1 MAKNGMYCKISD
13 KILGT
18 YTPSTLPLNLP
29 YQIFH
34 IVIFILLFLYKNS
47 SMDPYM
53 PITVWN
59 NLSVKHKL
67 FGLVLL
73 PISLLLFLAGRQAY
87 ILTTQL
93 DDFERTNQLFVY
105 LQDVSALSRSTL
117 TFSSEEFAT
126 QSSQVRE
133 ELKKVSPSIF
143 LDASDEVNQLVAD
156 FSDATLFTM
165 EATDSYD
172 KLDALEWQSD
182 TYKRLLIEIEK
193 VPFEN
198 TKREIQQHLTAL
210 QQLEWLAF
218 WSNEE
223 FKLGT
228 SLIEI
233 FQSSQEYSPE
243 LAEQI
248 KTLSERQQLF
258 LERFVLL
265 NANED
270 QVALMVKVFRNDV
283 FTQSQ
288 KIRSALLNLNA
299 ISQLSPQEISVGL
312 EAMNA
317 RLSLLQSLG
326 SIIKQE
332 FKQEVE
338 QAIYAAQMQRTLF
351 ISIGA
356 LLTTLVMGLTLSLT
370 RQVTNNLNLVLKFLK
385 SENDQTRPSL
395 DKLIQGKDELSLFAQ
410 QVKRLTIEQGLAKE
424 RLMIAK
430 EDAERAK
437 EEAEQ
442 AKDHAIQASKAK
454 SSFLANMSHEI
465 RTPLNGVIGISEV
478 LSDTPL
484 TPTQRDYVDTIEIS
498 SQLLLSLI
506 NDILDFSKIESGMLL
521 ISPHSASIRESI
533 YDIASIVAPK
543 AKEQN
548 ITVSVDISSD
558 TPARVM
564 LDDHRLRQ
572 ILMNF
577 MSNAVKFTAKGGVTL
592 SIQTLSQPSNS
603 VTIRFAVRDT
613 GIGIDKQQQK
623 QIFEPF
629 AQEDNSTT
637 RQFGGT
643 GLGLA
648 ISTQLVELMGGRIQ
662 LTSVKGEGSCFY
674 FDLELP
680 VDLMLPKPSLAT
692 ANIYILG
699 KKNALSDRIENDL
712 NLYGLKV
719 TQITEYADDI
729 VEQIRTKK
737 YSKSTTVIF
746 AEDDS
751 FRVNDHYD
759 DLDKLHQNGATI
771 CLLRS
776 FLSEPG
782 DIGNSITAQV
792 SQPLLGIRLIKAI
805 ELCDVQGF
813 AARSEANQ
821 QDLMPQHKILIVEDN
836 KINQKIAGL
845 HVSKS
850 GFDFEFANN
859 GQEAVDMFAN
869 NSLYAAILM
878 DCMMPVMDGF
888 QATVNIRRIEE
899 ETKAKRR
906 IPIIALTASVI
917 DDDIQK
923 CFDVGMDDYVPK
935 PFKFE
940 MLEEKILAAVE
951 TMPLPVTSHQK
962 STSVASTVIPINNS
976 SKAKQT
982 LPEETEQN
990 TVPSKS
996 EKILLVEDN
1005 RVNQKV
1011 ASLMLKKAG
1020 YAFEIADNGLIAVD
1034 MYKSDS
1040 NFDIIL
1046 MDCMMPVM
1054 DGFTATREIREYERN
1069 LGLNKTPIIALTASV
1084 IDDDIQKC
1092 FDSGMDGYVAKPVRK
1107 DKLFHQIESA
1117 TC

>member
-1 MAKNGMYCKISD
+1 MA
-13 KILGT
+13 
-18 YTPSTLPLNLP
+18 
-29 YQIFH
+29 
-34 IVIFILLFLYKNS
+34 
-47 SMDPYM
+47 
-53 PITVWN
+53 ITVWN

-93 DDFERTNQLFVY
+93 NDFERTHQLSAY
-105 LQDVSALSRSTL
+105 LEDISVLYRNALASSPEEFMRQ
-117 TFSSEEFAT
+117 SSEAKA
-126 QSSQVRE
+126 
-133 ELKKVSPSIF
+133 ELKTLSPIIF
-143 LDASDEVNQLVAD
+143 LSASDEIDELVAD
-156 FSDATLFTM
+156 FSEATLSTIQ
-165 EATDSYD
+165 ATDSFD

-182 TYKRLLIEIEK
+182 LYKQLLLEIEK

-198 TKREIQQHLTAL
+198 TKRGIQQHLTAL
-210 QQLEWLAF
+210 QQLEWLMF

-223 FKLGT
+223 FKLST

-233 FQSSQEYSPE
+233 FQNYQEYAPE

-265 NANED
+265 NANEH
-270 QVALMVKVFRNDV
+270 QVSLMVEVFRNDV
-283 FTQSQ
+283 FAQSQ
-288 KIRSALLNLNA
+288 EIRNALLDLNA
-299 ISQLSPQEISVGL
+299 ISQLTAQEVSVGL
-312 EAMNA
+312 EAMSA

-326 SIIKQE
+326 NVIKQE
-332 FKQEVE
+332 FQQEVE
-338 QAIYAAQMQRTLF
+338 QAIYDAQIQRTLF
-351 ISIGA
+351 ISIVA
-356 LLTTLVMGLTLSLT
+356 LLAAIVMGLTLSLA
-370 RQVTNNLNLVLKFLK
+370 RQVTNNLNLVLAFLK
-385 SENDQTRPSL
+385 SENDGTRPSL

-410 QVKRLTIEQGLAKE
+410 QVERLTIERELAKE
-424 RLMIAK
+424 RLTVAK

-437 EEAEQ
+437 EDAEH

-465 RTPLNGVIGISEV
+465 RTPLNGVIGISEI
-478 LSDTPL
+478 LADTPL
-484 TPTQRDYVDTIEIS
+484 TPTQLDYVDTIETS

-543 AKEQN
+543 AKEQRISIN
-548 ITVSVDISSD
+548 VDISPD

-564 LDDHRLRQ
+564 IDDHRLRQ

-577 MSNAVKFTAKGGVTL
+577 MSNAVKFTAEGGVTL
-592 SIQTLSQPSNS
+592 SIQTLNKADNNA
-603 VTIRFAVRDT
+603 TIRFAVRDT
-613 GIGIDKQQQK
+613 GIGIDSQQQK

-629 AQEDNSTT
+629 AQEDDSTT

-648 ISTQLVELMGGRIQ
+648 ISTQLVELMGGQIQ
-662 LTSVKGEGSCFY
+662 LDSVKGEGSCFY

-680 VDLMLPKPSLAT
+680 VDLILPKPSAAT
-692 ANIYILG
+692 AEIYVLG
-699 KKNALSDRIENDL
+699 NENMLSERIESDL

-719 TQITEYADDI
+719 TDKTNDITAITE
-729 VEQIRTKK
+729 QLSTQKHTKPI
-737 YSKSTTVIF
+737 TVVF
-746 AEDDS
+746 AEDDAFLANS
-751 FRVNDHYD
+751 HADK
-759 DLDKLHQNGATI
+759 LAKLHQNGITI
-771 CLLRS
+771 CLVRS
-776 FLSEPG
+776 FLSEPADLG
-782 DIGNSITAQV
+782 DSVTAQV
-792 SQPLLGIRLIKAI
+792 AQPLLGLRLIKAI
-805 ELCDVQGF
+805 ELCDTRGLVEL
-813 AARSEANQ
+813 SEASQ
-821 QDLMPQHKILIVEDN
+821 PQAEIQHKILIVEDN

-845 HVSKS
+845 HVGKS
-850 GFDFEFANN
+850 GFEFEFANN
-859 GQEAVDMFAN
+859 GQEAIDMFAAN
-869 NSLYAAILM
+869 PHYAAILM

-888 QATVNIRRIEE
+888 DATSHIRRIEK
-899 ETKAKRR
+899 ETEATRR

-923 CFDVGMDDYVPK
+923 CFDVGMDDYLPK

-940 MLEEKILAAVE
+940 MLKEKVLTAVE
-951 TMPLPVTSHQK
+951 AMPLLASYKAQPNKQPATVT
-962 STSVASTVIPINNS
+962 PIINGTAT
-976 SKAKQT
+976 KRT
-982 LPEETEQN
+982 LPEEAEPSAIQ
-990 TVPSKS
+990 SKS
-996 EKILLVEDN
+996 ERILLVEDN

-1011 ASLMLKKAG
+1011 ASIMLKKAG
-1020 YAFEIADNGLIAVD
+1020 YAFEIADNGQIAVD
-1034 MYKSDS
+1034 MYQNDS
-1040 NFDIIL
+1040 SFDIIL

-1054 DGFTATREIREYERN
+1054 DGFTATKEIREHEKN
-1069 LGLNKTPIIALTASV
+1069 QGLSKTPIIALTASV

-1107 DKLFHQIESA
+1107 EKLFHQIENA

>member
-1 MAKNGMYCKISD
+1 MA
-13 KILGT
+13 
-18 YTPSTLPLNLP
+18 
-29 YQIFH
+29 
-34 IVIFILLFLYKNS
+34 
-47 SMDPYM
+47 
-53 PITVWN
+53 ITVWN

-93 DDFERTNQLFVY
+93 TDFERTNQLSVY
-105 LQDVSALSRSTL
+105 LQDISVLYRSTL
-117 TFSSEEFAT
+117 ASSPEEFAT
-126 QSSQVRE
+126 QSSQVKA
-133 ELKKVSPSIF
+133 ELKTLSPAIF
-143 LDASDEVNQLVAD
+143 LNTSDEMNQLVAD
-156 FSDATLFTM
+156 FSEATLSTM

-182 TYKRLLIEIEK
+182 LYKQLLLEIEK

-210 QQLEWLAF
+210 QQLEWLMF

-233 FQSSQEYSPE
+233 FQSSQEYDPE

-248 KTLSERQQLF
+248 ETLSERQQLF
-258 LERFVLL
+258 LERFVSL
-265 NANED
+265 NANEH
-270 QVALMVKVFRNDV
+270 QVSLMVEVFRNDV
-283 FTQSQ
+283 FAQSQ
-288 KIRSALLNLNA
+288 EIRSALLDLNA
-299 ISQLSPQEISVGL
+299 ISQLTPQEISVGL
-312 EAMNA
+312 EAMSA

-326 SIIKQE
+326 NVIKQE
-332 FKQEVE
+332 FQQEVE
-338 QAIYAAQMQRTLF
+338 QAIYEAQIQRTLF
-351 ISIGA
+351 ISIVA
-356 LLTTLVMGLTLSLT
+356 LLATIVMGLTLSLA
-370 RQVTNNLNLVLKFLK
+370 RQVTNNLNLVLAFLK
-385 SENDQTRPSL
+385 SENDETRPSL

-410 QVKRLTIEQGLAKE
+410 QVERLTIEREHAKE
-424 RLMIAK
+424 KLTLAV
-430 EDAERAK
+430 EDAER
-437 EEAEQ
+437 

-465 RTPLNGVIGISEV
+465 RTPLNGVIGISEI

-484 TPTQRDYVDTIEIS
+484 TPTQRDYVDTIETS

-543 AKEQN
+543 AKEQKISVN
-548 ITVSVDISSD
+548 VDISPD

-564 LDDHRLRQ
+564 IDDHRLRQ

-577 MSNAVKFTAKGGVTL
+577 MSNAVKFTAEGGVTL
-592 SIQTLSQPSNS
+592 SIKTLEQSNDN

-629 AQEDNSTT
+629 AQEDDSTT

-648 ISTQLVELMGGRIQ
+648 ISTQLVELMGGQIQ
-662 LTSVKGEGSCFY
+662 LDSVKGEGSCFY
-674 FDLELP
+674 FDLALP
-680 VDLMLPKPSLAT
+680 VDLMLPKPSTAS

-699 KKNALSDRIENDL
+699 NENMLSERIERDL
-712 NLYGLKV
+712 NLYGLKI
-719 TQITEYADDI
+719 TQQTNSADTI
-729 VEQIRTKK
+729 NEQISVKQHNK
-737 YSKSTTVIF
+737 PITVIF

-751 FRVNDHYD
+751 FQASDYSDSLN
-759 DLDKLHQNGATI
+759 KLHQNGATI
-771 CLLRS
+771 CLIRS
-776 FLSEPG
+776 FLSDPA
-782 DIGNSITAQV
+782 DIGNCITAQV
-792 SQPLLGIRLIKAI
+792 SQPLLGLRLIKAI
-805 ELCDVQGF
+805 ELCDTQGL
-813 AARSEANQ
+813 AELSEANQ
-821 QDLMPQHKILIVEDN
+821 QALTILHKILIVEDN

-845 HVSKS
+845 HVGKS
-850 GFDFEFANN
+850 GFEFEFANN
-859 GQEAVDMFAN
+859 GQEAVDMFTAN
-869 NSLYAAILM
+869 PNYAVILM

-888 QATVNIRRIEE
+888 EATGNIRRVEK
-899 ETKAKRR
+899 ETNATRR

-940 MLEEKILAAVE
+940 MLKEKVLAAVE
-951 TMPLPVTSHQK
+951 AMPLPATHNTPSV
-962 STSVASTVIPINNS
+962 STTSTVTPIHN
-976 SKAKQT
+976 AKTAKKT
-982 LPEETEQN
+982 LPEQAELN
-990 TVPSKS
+990 VIPSKS

-1011 ASLMLKKAG
+1011 ASVMLTKAG
-1020 YAFEIADNGLIAVD
+1020 YAFEIADNGQIAVD
-1034 MYKSDS
+1034 MYQNDS
-1040 NFDIIL
+1040 SFDIIL

-1054 DGFTATREIREYERN
+1054 DGFTATKEIREHEKN
-1069 LGLNKTPIIALTASV
+1069 LGLSKTPIIALTASV

-1107 DKLFHQIESA
+1107 EKLFHQIESA

>member
-1 MAKNGMYCKISD
+1 MA
-13 KILGT
+13 
-18 YTPSTLPLNLP
+18 
-29 YQIFH
+29 
-34 IVIFILLFLYKNS
+34 
-47 SMDPYM
+47 
-53 PITVWN
+53 ITVWN

-93 DDFERTNQLFVY
+93 TDFERTNQLSVY
-105 LQDVSALSRSTL
+105 LQDISVLYRSTL
-117 TFSSEEFAT
+117 ASSPEEFAT
-126 QSSQVRE
+126 QSSQVKA
-133 ELKKVSPSIF
+133 ELKTLSPAIF
-143 LDASDEVNQLVAD
+143 LNTSDEMNQLVAD
-156 FSDATLFTM
+156 FSEATLSTM

-182 TYKRLLIEIEK
+182 LYKQLLLEIEK

-210 QQLEWLAF
+210 QQLEWLMF

-233 FQSSQEYSPE
+233 FQNSQEYDPE

-258 LERFVLL
+258 LERFVSL
-265 NANED
+265 NANEH
-270 QVALMVKVFRNDV
+270 QVSLMVEVFRNDV
-283 FTQSQ
+283 FAQSQ
-288 KIRSALLNLNA
+288 EIRSALLDLNA
-299 ISQLSPQEISVGL
+299 ISQLTPQEISVGL
-312 EAMNA
+312 EAMSA

-326 SIIKQE
+326 NVIKQE
-332 FKQEVE
+332 FQQEVE
-338 QAIYAAQMQRTLF
+338 QAIYEAQIQRTLF
-351 ISIGA
+351 ISIVA
-356 LLTTLVMGLTLSLT
+356 LLATIVMGLTLSLA
-370 RQVTNNLNLVLKFLK
+370 RQVTNNLNLVLAFLK
-385 SENDQTRPSL
+385 SENDETRPSL

-410 QVKRLTIEQGLAKE
+410 QVERLTIEREHAKE
-424 RLMIAK
+424 KLTLAV
-430 EDAERAK
+430 EDAER
-437 EEAEQ
+437 

-465 RTPLNGVIGISEV
+465 RTPLNGVIGISEI

-484 TPTQRDYVDTIEIS
+484 TPTQRDYVDTIETS

-543 AKEQN
+543 AKEQKISVN
-548 ITVSVDISSD
+548 VDISPD

-564 LDDHRLRQ
+564 IDDHRLRQ

-577 MSNAVKFTAKGGVTL
+577 MSNAVKFTAEGGVTL
-592 SIQTLSQPSNS
+592 SIKTLEQSNDN

-629 AQEDNSTT
+629 AQEDDSTT

-648 ISTQLVELMGGRIQ
+648 ISTQLVELMGGQIQ
-662 LTSVKGEGSCFY
+662 LDSVKGEGSCFY
-674 FDLELP
+674 FDLALP
-680 VDLMLPKPSLAT
+680 VDLMLPKPSTAS

-699 KKNALSDRIENDL
+699 NENMLSERIERDL
-712 NLYGLKV
+712 NLYGLKI
-719 TQITEYADDI
+719 TQQTNSADTI
-729 VEQIRTKK
+729 NEQISVKQHNK
-737 YSKSTTVIF
+737 PITVIF

-751 FRVNDHYD
+751 FQASDYSESLN
-759 DLDKLHQNGATI
+759 KLHQNGATI
-771 CLLRS
+771 CLIRS
-776 FLSEPG
+776 FLSDPA
-782 DIGNSITAQV
+782 DIGNCITAQV
-792 SQPLLGIRLIKAI
+792 SQPLLGLRLIKAI
-805 ELCDVQGF
+805 ELCDTQGL
-813 AARSEANQ
+813 AELSEANQ
-821 QDLMPQHKILIVEDN
+821 QALTILHKILIVEDN

-845 HVSKS
+845 HVGKS
-850 GFDFEFANN
+850 GFEFEFANN
-859 GQEAVDMFAN
+859 GQEAVDMFTAN
-869 NSLYAAILM
+869 PNYAVILM

-888 QATVNIRRIEE
+888 EATGNIRRVEK
-899 ETKAKRR
+899 ETNATRR

-940 MLEEKILAAVE
+940 MLKEKVLAAVE
-951 TMPLPVTSHQK
+951 AMPLPATHNTPSV
-962 STSVASTVIPINNS
+962 STTSTVTPIHN
-976 SKAKQT
+976 AKTAKKT
-982 LPEETEQN
+982 LPEQAELN
-990 TVPSKS
+990 VIPSKS

-1011 ASLMLKKAG
+1011 ASVMLTKAG
-1020 YAFEIADNGLIAVD
+1020 YAFEIADNGQIAVD
-1034 MYKSDS
+1034 MYQNDS
-1040 NFDIIL
+1040 SFDIIL

-1054 DGFTATREIREYERN
+1054 DGFTATKEIREHEKN
-1069 LGLNKTPIIALTASV
+1069 LGLSKTPIIALTASV

-1107 DKLFHQIESA
+1107 EKLFHQIESA

>member
-1 MAKNGMYCKISD
+1 MA
-13 KILGT
+13 
-18 YTPSTLPLNLP
+18 
-29 YQIFH
+29 
-34 IVIFILLFLYKNS
+34 
-47 SMDPYM
+47 
-53 PITVWN
+53 ITVWN

-93 DDFERTNQLFVY
+93 TDFERTNQLSVY
-105 LQDVSALSRSTL
+105 LQDISVLYRSTL
-117 TFSSEEFAT
+117 ASSPEEFAT
-126 QSSQVRE
+126 QSNQVKA
-133 ELKKVSPSIF
+133 ELKNLSPIIF
-143 LDASDEVNQLVAD
+143 LDASDEMNQLVAD
-156 FSDATLFTM
+156 FSEATLSTM
-165 EATDSYD
+165 QATDTYD

-182 TYKRLLIEIEK
+182 LYKQLLLEVEK

-210 QQLEWLAF
+210 QQLEWLMF

-223 FKLGT
+223 FKLGS

-233 FQSSQEYSPE
+233 FQSSQEYDPE

-248 KTLSERQQLF
+248 ETLSERQQLF
-258 LERFVLL
+258 LERFVSL
-265 NANED
+265 NANEH
-270 QVALMVKVFRNDV
+270 QVSLMVEVFRNDV
-283 FTQSQ
+283 FAQSQ
-288 KIRSALLNLNA
+288 EIRSALLDLNA
-299 ISQLSPQEISVGL
+299 ISQLTPQEVSVGL
-312 EAMNA
+312 EAMSA
-317 RLSLLQSLG
+317 RLNLLQSLG
-326 SIIKQE
+326 GVIKQE
-332 FKQEVE
+332 FQQEVE
-338 QAIYAAQMQRTLF
+338 QAIYDAQIQRTLF
-351 ISIGA
+351 ISIVA
-356 LLTTLVMGLTLSLT
+356 LLAAIVMGLTLSLA
-370 RQVTNNLNLVLKFLK
+370 RQVTNNLNLVLAFLK
-385 SENDQTRPSL
+385 SENDDTRPSL

-410 QVKRLTIEQGLAKE
+410 QVERLTIERELAKE
-424 RLMIAK
+424 RLTVAK

-437 EEAEQ
+437 EDAEE

-465 RTPLNGVIGISEV
+465 RTPLNGVIGISEI

-484 TPTQRDYVDTIEIS
+484 TPTQRDYVDTIETS

-543 AKEQN
+543 AKEQKISIN
-548 ITVSVDISSD
+548 VDISPD

-564 LDDHRLRQ
+564 IDDHRLRQ

-577 MSNAVKFTAKGGVTL
+577 MSNAVKFTAEGGVTL
-592 SIQTLSQPSNS
+592 SIQTLNKADNNA
-603 VTIRFAVRDT
+603 TIRFAVRDT
-613 GIGIDKQQQK
+613 GIGIDSKQQK

-629 AQEDNSTT
+629 AQEDDSTT

-648 ISTQLVELMGGRIQ
+648 ISTQLVELMGGQIQ
-662 LTSVKGEGSCFY
+662 LDSVKGEGSCFY

-680 VDLMLPKPSLAT
+680 VDLILPKPSA
-692 ANIYILG
+692 AMADIYVLG
-699 KKNALSDRIENDL
+699 NENMLSERIESDL

-719 TQITEYADDI
+719 TDKTNDITAITE
-729 VEQIRTKK
+729 QLSTQKHTKPI
-737 YSKSTTVIF
+737 TVVF
-746 AEDDS
+746 AEDDA
-751 FRVNDHYD
+751 FLANTHADN
-759 DLDKLHQNGATI
+759 LAKLHQNGITI
-771 CLLRS
+771 CLIRS
-776 FLSEPG
+776 FLSEPADLG
-782 DIGNSITAQV
+782 DSVTAQV
-792 SQPLLGIRLIKAI
+792 AQPLLGLRLIKAI
-805 ELCDVQGF
+805 ELCDSQGI
-813 AARSEANQ
+813 AELSEANQ
-821 QDLMPQHKILIVEDN
+821 QGQAIQHKILIVEDN

-845 HVSKS
+845 HVGKS
-850 GFDFEFANN
+850 GFEFEFANN
-859 GQEAVDMFAN
+859 GQEAVDMFTAN
-869 NSLYAAILM
+869 PHYAAILM

-888 QATVNIRRIEE
+888 EATANIRRVEKE
-899 ETKAKRR
+899 ANSARR

-940 MLEEKILAAVE
+940 MLKEKVLAAVE
-951 TMPLPVTSHQK
+951 AMPLPTTQSAPAAP
-962 STSVASTVIPINNS
+962 SNSTVTPIHS
-976 SKAKQT
+976 VQTAKQT
-982 LPEETEQN
+982 LPEQPELN

-1011 ASLMLKKAG
+1011 ASVMLKKAG
-1020 YAFEIADNGLIAVD
+1020 YAFEIADNGQIAVD
-1034 MYKSDS
+1034 MYQNDS
-1040 NFDIIL
+1040 SFDIIL

-1054 DGFTATREIREYERN
+1054 DGFTATKEIREHEKN
-1069 LGLNKTPIIALTASV
+1069 QGLSKTPIIALTASV

-1107 DKLFHQIESA
+1107 EKLFHQIESA

>member
-1 MAKNGMYCKISD
+1 MA
-13 KILGT
+13 
-18 YTPSTLPLNLP
+18 
-29 YQIFH
+29 
-34 IVIFILLFLYKNS
+34 
-47 SMDPYM
+47 
-53 PITVWN
+53 ITVWN

-93 DDFERTNQLFVY
+93 TDFERTNQLSVY
-105 LQDVSALSRSTL
+105 LQDISILYRSTL
-117 TFSSEEFAT
+117 ASSPEEFAT
-126 QSSQVRE
+126 QSNQVKA
-133 ELKKVSPSIF
+133 ELKTLSPIIF
-143 LDASDEVNQLVAD
+143 LDASDDMNQLVAD
-156 FSDATLFTM
+156 FSEATLSTM
-165 EATDSYD
+165 EATDTYD

-182 TYKRLLIEIEK
+182 LYKQLLLEIEK

-210 QQLEWLAF
+210 QQLEWLMF

-233 FQSSQEYSPE
+233 FQTSQEYDPE

-248 KTLSERQQLF
+248 ETLSERQQLF
-258 LERFVLL
+258 LERFVSL
-265 NANED
+265 NANEH
-270 QVALMVKVFRNDV
+270 QVSLMVEVFRNDV
-283 FTQSQ
+283 FAQSQ
-288 KIRSALLNLNA
+288 EIRNALLDLNA
-299 ISQLSPQEISVGL
+299 ISQLTPQEVSVGL
-312 EAMNA
+312 EAMSA

-326 SIIKQE
+326 NVIKQE
-332 FKQEVE
+332 FQQEVE
-338 QAIYAAQMQRTLF
+338 QAISDAQVQRTLF
-351 ISIGA
+351 ISIVA
-356 LLTTLVMGLTLSLT
+356 LLATIVMGLTLSLA
-370 RQVTNNLNLVLKFLK
+370 RQVTNNLNLVLAFLK
-385 SENDQTRPSL
+385 SENDETRPSL

-410 QVKRLTIEQGLAKE
+410 QVERLTIEREHAKE
-424 RLMIAK
+424 KLTLAV
-430 EDAERAK
+430 EDAER
-437 EEAEQ
+437 

-465 RTPLNGVIGISEV
+465 RTPLNGVIGISEI
-478 LSDTPL
+478 LADTPL
-484 TPTQRDYVDTIEIS
+484 TPTQRDYVDTIETS

-521 ISPHSASIRESI
+521 ISPHSASVRESI

-543 AKEQN
+543 AKEQKIEIN
-548 ITVSVDISSD
+548 VDISPD

-564 LDDHRLRQ
+564 IDDHRLRQ

-577 MSNAVKFTAKGGVTL
+577 MSNAVKFTAEGGVTL
-592 SIQTLSQPSNS
+592 SIQTFNKSENS
-603 VTIRFAVRDT
+603 VTLRFGVRDT

-629 AQEDNSTT
+629 AQEDDSTT

-648 ISTQLVELMGGRIQ
+648 ISTQLVELMGGQIQ
-662 LTSVKGEGSCFY
+662 LDSVKGEGSCFY

-680 VDLMLPKPSLAT
+680 VDIMLPKPSTAT
-692 ANIYILG
+692 SDIYVLG
-699 KKNALSDRIENDL
+699 NENMLSERIESDL

-719 TQITEYADDI
+719 TDKTNDVTAITE
-729 VEQIRTKK
+729 QLSTQKHTKPI
-737 YSKSTTVIF
+737 TVVF
-746 AEDDS
+746 AEDDAFLANS
-751 FRVNDHYD
+751 HADN
-759 DLDKLHQNGATI
+759 LAKLYQNGITI
-771 CLLRS
+771 CLIRS
-776 FLSEPG
+776 FLSEPADLG
-782 DIGNSITAQV
+782 DSVTAQV
-792 SQPLLGIRLIKAI
+792 AQPLLGLRLIKAI
-805 ELCDVQGF
+805 ELCDTRGL
-813 AARSEANQ
+813 AELSEASRQ
-821 QDLMPQHKILIVEDN
+821 PVEIQHKILIVEDN

-845 HVSKS
+845 HVGKS
-850 GFDFEFANN
+850 GFEFEFANN
-859 GQEAVDMFAN
+859 GQEAVDMFTAN
-869 NSLYAAILM
+869 PHYAAILM

-888 QATVNIRRIEE
+888 EATGNIRRVEK
-899 ETKAKRR
+899 ETNATRR

-940 MLEEKILAAVE
+940 MLKEKVLAAVE
-951 TMPLPVTSHQK
+951 AMPLPAAHTAPAA
-962 STSVASTVIPINNS
+962 STSSTVTPIHS
-976 SKAKQT
+976 AQTAKKT
-982 LPEETEQN
+982 LPEQAEPN
-990 TVPSKS
+990 FVPSKS

-1011 ASLMLKKAG
+1011 ASVMLKKAG
-1020 YAFEIADNGLIAVD
+1020 YAFEIADNGQIAVD
-1034 MYKSDS
+1034 MYRNDS
-1040 NFDIIL
+1040 SFDIIL

-1054 DGFTATREIREYERN
+1054 DGFTATKEIREHEKN
-1069 LGLNKTPIIALTASV
+1069 LGLSKTPIIALTASV

-1107 DKLFHQIESA
+1107 EKLFHQIESA

>member
-1 MAKNGMYCKISD
+1 MA
-13 KILGT
+13 
-18 YTPSTLPLNLP
+18 
-29 YQIFH
+29 
-34 IVIFILLFLYKNS
+34 
-47 SMDPYM
+47 
-53 PITVWN
+53 ITVWN

-93 DDFERTNQLFVY
+93 TDFERTNQLSVY
-105 LQDVSALSRSTL
+105 LQDISVLYRSTL
-117 TFSSEEFAT
+117 ASSPEEFAT
-126 QSSQVRE
+126 QSSQVKA
-133 ELKKVSPSIF
+133 ELKTLSPAIF
-143 LDASDEVNQLVAD
+143 LNTSDEMNQLVAD
-156 FSDATLFTM
+156 FSEATLSTM

-182 TYKRLLIEIEK
+182 LYKQLLLEIEK

-210 QQLEWLAF
+210 QQLEWLMF

-233 FQSSQEYSPE
+233 FQSSQEYDPE

-248 KTLSERQQLF
+248 ETLSERQQLF
-258 LERFVLL
+258 LERFVSL
-265 NANED
+265 NANEH
-270 QVALMVKVFRNDV
+270 QVSLMVEVFRNDV
-283 FTQSQ
+283 FAQSQ
-288 KIRSALLNLNA
+288 EIRSALLDLNA
-299 ISQLSPQEISVGL
+299 ISQLTPQEISVGL
-312 EAMNA
+312 EAMSA

-326 SIIKQE
+326 NVIKQE
-332 FKQEVE
+332 FQQEVE
-338 QAIYAAQMQRTLF
+338 QAIYEAQIQRTLF
-351 ISIGA
+351 ISIVA
-356 LLTTLVMGLTLSLT
+356 LLATIVMGLTLSLA
-370 RQVTNNLNLVLKFLK
+370 RQVTNNLNLVLAFLK
-385 SENDQTRPSL
+385 SENDETRPSL

-410 QVKRLTIEQGLAKE
+410 QVERLTIEREHAKE
-424 RLMIAK
+424 KLTLAV
-430 EDAERAK
+430 EDAER
-437 EEAEQ
+437 

-465 RTPLNGVIGISEV
+465 RTPLNGVIGISEI

-484 TPTQRDYVDTIEIS
+484 TPTQRDYVDTIETS

-543 AKEQN
+543 AKEQKISVN
-548 ITVSVDISSD
+548 VDISPD

-564 LDDHRLRQ
+564 IDDHRLRQ

-577 MSNAVKFTAKGGVTL
+577 MSNAVKFTAEGGVTL
-592 SIQTLSQPSNS
+592 SIKTLEQSNDN

-629 AQEDNSTT
+629 AQEDDSTT

-648 ISTQLVELMGGRIQ
+648 ISTQLVELMGGQIQ
-662 LTSVKGEGSCFY
+662 LDSVKGEGSCFY
-674 FDLELP
+674 FDLALP
-680 VDLMLPKPSLAT
+680 VDLMLPKPSTAS

-699 KKNALSDRIENDL
+699 NENMLSERIERDL
-712 NLYGLKV
+712 NLYGLKI
-719 TQITEYADDI
+719 TQQTNSADTI
-729 VEQIRTKK
+729 NEQISVKQHNK
-737 YSKSTTVIF
+737 PITVIF

-751 FRVNDHYD
+751 FQASDYSDSLN
-759 DLDKLHQNGATI
+759 KLHQNGATI
-771 CLLRS
+771 CLIRS
-776 FLSEPG
+776 FLSDPA
-782 DIGNSITAQV
+782 DIGNCITAQV
-792 SQPLLGIRLIKAI
+792 SQPLLGLRLIKAI
-805 ELCDVQGF
+805 ELCDTQGL
-813 AARSEANQ
+813 AELSEANQ
-821 QDLMPQHKILIVEDN
+821 QALTIQHKILIVEDN

-845 HVSKS
+845 HVGKS
-850 GFDFEFANN
+850 GFEFEFANN
-859 GQEAVDMFAN
+859 GQEAVDMFTAN
-869 NSLYAAILM
+869 PNYAVILM

-888 QATVNIRRIEE
+888 EATGNIRRVEK
-899 ETKAKRR
+899 ETNATRR

-940 MLEEKILAAVE
+940 MLKEKVLAAVE
-951 TMPLPVTSHQK
+951 AMPLPATHN
-962 STSVASTVIPINNS
+962 TPSVPTTSTVTPIHN
-976 SKAKQT
+976 AKTAKKT
-982 LPEETEQN
+982 LPEQAELN
-990 TVPSKS
+990 VIPSKS

-1011 ASLMLKKAG
+1011 ASVMLTKAG
-1020 YAFEIADNGLIAVD
+1020 YAFEIADNGQIAVD
-1034 MYKSDS
+1034 MYQNDS
-1040 NFDIIL
+1040 SFDIIL

-1054 DGFTATREIREYERN
+1054 DGFTATKEIREHEKN
-1069 LGLNKTPIIALTASV
+1069 LGLSKTPIIALTASV

-1107 DKLFHQIESA
+1107 EKLFHQIESA

>member
-1 MAKNGMYCKISD
+1 M
-13 KILGT
+13 
-18 YTPSTLPLNLP
+18 
-29 YQIFH
+29 
-34 IVIFILLFLYKNS
+34 V
-47 SMDPYM
+47 
-53 PITVWN
+53 ITVWN

-93 DDFERTNQLFVY
+93 NDFERTHQLSAYLEDISVLYRNALASSPEEFVR
-105 LQDVSALSRSTL
+105 Q
-117 TFSSEEFAT
+117 SSEAKA
-126 QSSQVRE
+126 
-133 ELKKVSPSIF
+133 ELKTLSPIIF
-143 LDASDEVNQLVAD
+143 LSASDEIDELVAD
-156 FSDATLFTM
+156 FSEATLSTIQ
-165 EATDSYD
+165 ATDSLD

-182 TYKRLLIEIEK
+182 LYKQLLLEIEK

-198 TKREIQQHLTAL
+198 TKRGIQQHLTAL
-210 QQLEWLAF
+210 QQLEWLMF

-223 FKLGT
+223 FKLST

-233 FQSSQEYSPE
+233 FQNYQEYDPE

-265 NANED
+265 NANEH
-270 QVALMVKVFRNDV
+270 QVSLMVEVFRNDV
-283 FTQSQ
+283 FAQSQ
-288 KIRSALLNLNA
+288 EIRNALLDLNA
-299 ISQLSPQEISVGL
+299 ISQLTAQEVSVGL
-312 EAMNA
+312 EAMSA

-326 SIIKQE
+326 GVIKQE

-351 ISIGA
+351 ISIVA
-356 LLTTLVMGLTLSLT
+356 LLTTIVLGLTLSLA
-370 RQVTNNLNLVLKFLK
+370 RQVTNNLGLVLKFLK
-385 SENDQTRPSL
+385 SENDENRPSL
-395 DKLIQGKDELSLFAQ
+395 EQLIQGKDELSLFAQ
-410 QVKRLTIEQGLAKE
+410 QVERLTIEREHAKE
-424 RLMIAK
+424 RLTLAK

-437 EEAEQ
+437 EDAEE

-465 RTPLNGVIGISEV
+465 RTPLNGVIGISEI

-484 TPTQRDYVDTIEIS
+484 TPTQRDYVDTIETS

-543 AKEQN
+543 AKEQKISVN
-548 ITVSVDISSD
+548 VDISSD

-564 LDDHRLRQ
+564 IDDHRLRQ

-592 SIQTLSQPSNS
+592 SIKTLEQSDDNA
-603 VTIRFAVRDT
+603 TIRFSVRDT

-629 AQEDNSTT
+629 AQEDDSTT

-648 ISTQLVELMGGRIQ
+648 ISTQLVELMGGQIQ
-662 LTSVKGEGSCFY
+662 LDSVKGEGSCFY
-674 FDLELP
+674 FDLALP
-680 VDLMLPKPSLAT
+680 IDLMLPKPSLAT
-692 ANIYILG
+692 GNIYLLG
-699 KKNALSDRIENDL
+699 NDSALSVRIENEL

-719 TQITEYADDI
+719 YLTANSTVSINDKI
-729 VEQIRTKK
+729 VTKK
-737 YSKSTTVIF
+737 YSKPITVIF
-746 AEDDS
+746 AEDDT
-751 FRVNDHYD
+751 FQVNDYSEE
-759 DLDKLHQNGATI
+759 LNRLHQSGIAI
-771 CLLRS
+771 CLIRS
-776 FLSEPG
+776 FLSDPV
-782 DIGNSITAQV
+782 DIGKCITAQV
-792 SQPLLGIRLIKAI
+792 SQPLLGLRLIKAI
-805 ELCDVQGF
+805 ELCHTHGLTEL
-813 AARSEANQ
+813 SEAKQSLSVQ
-821 QDLMPQHKILIVEDN
+821 QKILIVEDN

-845 HVSKS
+845 HVGKS
-850 GFDFEFANN
+850 GFEFEFANN
-859 GQEAVDMFAN
+859 GQEAVDMFSAN
-869 NSLYAAILM
+869 PNYAAILM
-878 DCMMPVMDGF
+878 DCMMPIMDGF
-888 QATVNIRRIEE
+888 DATRNIRRIEK
-899 ETKAKRR
+899 ETNSTRR

-940 MLEEKILAAVE
+940 MLKEKILTAVE
-951 TMPLPVTSHQK
+951 AMPLHALQNQLPEVTPSLV
-962 STSVASTVIPINNS
+962 TPIHSANL
-976 SKAKQT
+976 AKLT
-982 LPEETEQN
+982 LPETDEQG
-990 TVPSKS
+990 TVPSKR

-1005 RVNQKV
+1005 HVNQKV
-1011 ASLMLKKAG
+1011 ASMMLNKAG
-1020 YAFEIADNGLIAVD
+1020 YTFEIAENGQIAVD
-1034 MYKSDS
+1034 MYQNDNS
-1040 NFDIIL
+1040 FDIIL
-1046 MDCMMPVM
+1046 MDCMMPIM
-1054 DGFTATREIREYERN
+1054 DGFTATREIRAHEKN
-1069 LGLNKTPIIALTASV
+1069 LGLTKTPIIALTASV

-1107 DKLFHQIESA
+1107 EKLLHQIESA

>member
-1 MAKNGMYCKISD
+1 M
-13 KILGT
+13 
-18 YTPSTLPLNLP
+18 STR
-29 YQIFH
+29 
-34 IVIFILLFLYKNS
+34 
-47 SMDPYM
+47 
-53 PITVWN
+53 TVWN

-93 DDFERTNQLFVY
+93 TDFERTNQLSVY
-105 LQDVSALSRSTL
+105 LQDISVLYRSTL
-117 TFSSEEFAT
+117 ASSPEEFAT
-126 QSSQVRE
+126 QSSQVKA
-133 ELKKVSPSIF
+133 ELKTLSPIIF
-143 LDASDEVNQLVAD
+143 LNASDDMNQLVAD
-156 FSDATLFTM
+156 FSEATLSTM
-165 EATDSYD
+165 EATDTYD

-182 TYKRLLIEIEK
+182 LYKQLLLEIEK

-210 QQLEWLAF
+210 QQLEWLMF

-233 FQSSQEYSPE
+233 FQTSQEYDPE

-248 KTLSERQQLF
+248 ETLSERQQLF
-258 LERFVLL
+258 LERFVSL
-265 NANED
+265 NANEH
-270 QVALMVKVFRNDV
+270 QVSLMVEVFRNDV
-283 FTQSQ
+283 FAQSQ
-288 KIRSALLNLNA
+288 EIRNALLDLNA
-299 ISQLSPQEISVGL
+299 INQLTPQEVSIGL
-312 EAMNA
+312 EAMSA

-326 SIIKQE
+326 TVIKQE
-332 FKQEVE
+332 FQQEVE
-338 QAIYAAQMQRTLF
+338 QAISDAQVQRTLF
-351 ISIGA
+351 ISIVA
-356 LLTTLVMGLTLSLT
+356 LLATIVMGLTLSLA
-370 RQVTNNLNLVLKFLK
+370 RQVTNNLGLILKFLK
-385 SENDQTRPSL
+385 SENDETRPSL

-410 QVKRLTIEQGLAKE
+410 QVERLTIEREHAKE
-424 RLMIAK
+424 RLTLAK

-437 EEAEQ
+437 EDAEE

-465 RTPLNGVIGISEV
+465 RTPLNGVIGISEI

-484 TPTQRDYVDTIEIS
+484 TPTQRDYVDTIETS

-543 AKEQN
+543 AKEQKISVN
-548 ITVSVDISSD
+548 VDISPN

-564 LDDHRLRQ
+564 IDDHRLRQ

-577 MSNAVKFTAKGGVTL
+577 MSNAVKFTAEGGVTL
-592 SIQTLSQPSNS
+592 SIKTLEQSDDN

-629 AQEDNSTT
+629 AQEDDSTT

-648 ISTQLVELMGGRIQ
+648 ISTQLVELMGGQIQ
-662 LTSVKGEGSCFY
+662 LDSVKGEGSCFY
-674 FDLELP
+674 FDLALP
-680 VDLMLPKPSLAT
+680 VDLPLPKPSTAS

-699 KKNALSDRIENDL
+699 NENMLSERIESDL

-719 TQITEYADDI
+719 TQQTNSADTI
-729 VEQIRTKK
+729 IEQISAKK
-737 YSKSTTVIF
+737 HDKPITVIF

-751 FRVNDHYD
+751 FQASAYSDN
-759 DLDKLHQNGATI
+759 LDKLHKSGATI
-771 CLLRS
+771 CLIRS
-776 FLSEPG
+776 FLSDPS
-782 DIGNSITAQV
+782 DIGNCVTAQV
-792 SQPLLGIRLIKAI
+792 SQPLLGLRLIKAI
-805 ELCDVQGF
+805 ELCDTQGL
-813 AARSEANQ
+813 AELSETNQ
-821 QDLMPQHKILIVEDN
+821 QAMTIQHKILIVEDN

-845 HVSKS
+845 HVGKS
-850 GFDFEFANN
+850 GFEFEFANN
-859 GQEAVDMFAN
+859 GQEAVDMFTAN
-869 NSLYAAILM
+869 PHYAAILM

-888 QATVNIRRIEE
+888 EATGNIRRVEK
-899 ETKAKRR
+899 ETNATRR

-940 MLEEKILAAVE
+940 MLKEKVLAAVE
-951 TMPLPVTSHQK
+951 AMPLPATHNTAPATSSIVT
-962 STSVASTVIPINNS
+962 PIHNAAPTIQA
-976 SKAKQT
+976 AKTT
-982 LPEETEQN
+982 LPEEHQEEP
-990 TVPSKS
+990 VPSKS

-1011 ASLMLKKAG
+1011 ASVMLKKAG
-1020 YAFEIADNGLIAVD
+1020 YTFEIADNGQIAVD
-1034 MYKSDS
+1034 MYQNDS
-1040 NFDIIL
+1040 SFDIIL

-1054 DGFTATREIREYERN
+1054 DGFTATREIREHEKN
-1069 LGLNKTPIIALTASV
+1069 LGLTKTPIIALTASV

-1092 FDSGMDGYVAKPVRK
+1092 FDSGMNGYVAKPVRK
-1107 DKLFHQIESA
+1107 EKLFHQIESA

>member
-1 MAKNGMYCKISD
+1 MA
-13 KILGT
+13 
-18 YTPSTLPLNLP
+18 
-29 YQIFH
+29 
-34 IVIFILLFLYKNS
+34 
-47 SMDPYM
+47 
-53 PITVWN
+53 ITVWN

-93 DDFERTNQLFVY
+93 TDFERTNQLSVY
-105 LQDVSALSRSTL
+105 LQDISVLYRSTL
-117 TFSSEEFAT
+117 ASSPEEFAT
-126 QSSQVRE
+126 QSSQVKA
-133 ELKKVSPSIF
+133 ELKTLSPAIF
-143 LDASDEVNQLVAD
+143 LNTSDEMNQLVAD
-156 FSDATLFTM
+156 FSEATLSTM

-182 TYKRLLIEIEK
+182 LYKQLLLEIEK

-210 QQLEWLAF
+210 QQLEWLMF

-233 FQSSQEYSPE
+233 FQSSQEYDPE

-258 LERFVLL
+258 LERFVSL
-265 NANED
+265 NANEH
-270 QVALMVKVFRNDV
+270 QVSLMVEVFRNDV
-283 FTQSQ
+283 FAQSQ
-288 KIRSALLNLNA
+288 EIRSALLDLNA
-299 ISQLSPQEISVGL
+299 ISQLTPQEISVGL
-312 EAMNA
+312 EAMSA

-326 SIIKQE
+326 NVIKQE
-332 FKQEVE
+332 FQQEVE
-338 QAIYAAQMQRTLF
+338 QAIYEAQIQRTLF
-351 ISIGA
+351 ISIVA
-356 LLTTLVMGLTLSLT
+356 LLATIVMGLTLSLA
-370 RQVTNNLNLVLKFLK
+370 RQVTNNLNLVLAFLK
-385 SENDQTRPSL
+385 SENDETRPSL

-410 QVKRLTIEQGLAKE
+410 QVERLTIEREHAKE
-424 RLMIAK
+424 KLTLAV
-430 EDAERAK
+430 EDAER
-437 EEAEQ
+437 

-465 RTPLNGVIGISEV
+465 RTPLNGVIGISEI

-484 TPTQRDYVDTIEIS
+484 TPTQRDYVDTIETS

-543 AKEQN
+543 AKEQK
-548 ITVSVDISSD
+548 ISVSVDISPD

-564 LDDHRLRQ
+564 IDDHRLRQ

-577 MSNAVKFTAKGGVTL
+577 MSNAVKFTAEGGVTL
-592 SIQTLSQPSNS
+592 SIKTLEQSNDN

-629 AQEDNSTT
+629 AQEDDSTT

-648 ISTQLVELMGGRIQ
+648 ISTQLVELMGGQIQ
-662 LTSVKGEGSCFY
+662 LDSVKGEGSCFY
-674 FDLELP
+674 FDLVLP
-680 VDLMLPKPSLAT
+680 VDLMLPKQSTAS

-699 KKNALSDRIENDL
+699 NKNMLSERIERDL
-712 NLYGLKV
+712 NLYGLKI
-719 TQITEYADDI
+719 TQQTNSADTI
-729 VEQIRTKK
+729 NEQISVKQHNK
-737 YSKSTTVIF
+737 PITVIF

-751 FRVNDHYD
+751 FQASDYSDSLN
-759 DLDKLHQNGATI
+759 KLHQSGATI
-771 CLLRS
+771 CLIRS
-776 FLSEPG
+776 FLSDPA
-782 DIGNSITAQV
+782 DIGNCITAQV
-792 SQPLLGIRLIKAI
+792 SQPLLGLRLIKAI
-805 ELCDVQGF
+805 ELCDTQGL
-813 AARSEANQ
+813 AELSEANQ
-821 QDLMPQHKILIVEDN
+821 QALTIQHKILIVEDN

-845 HVSKS
+845 HVGKS
-850 GFDFEFANN
+850 GFEFEFANN
-859 GQEAVDMFAN
+859 GQEAVDMFTAN
-869 NSLYAAILM
+869 PHYAVILM

-888 QATVNIRRIEE
+888 EATGNIRRVEK
-899 ETKAKRR
+899 ETNATRR

-940 MLEEKILAAVE
+940 MLKEKVLAAVE
-951 TMPLPVTSHQK
+951 AMPLPATHNTP
-962 STSVASTVIPINNS
+962 STYTTSTVTPIHN
-976 SKAKQT
+976 AKTIKKT
-982 LPEETEQN
+982 LPEQAELN
-990 TVPSKS
+990 VIPSKS

-1011 ASLMLKKAG
+1011 ASVMLTKAG
-1020 YAFEIADNGLIAVD
+1020 YAFEIADNGQIAVD
-1034 MYKSDS
+1034 MYQNDS
-1040 NFDIIL
+1040 SFDIIL

-1054 DGFTATREIREYERN
+1054 DGFTATKEIREHEKN
-1069 LGLNKTPIIALTASV
+1069 LGLSKTPIIALTASV

-1107 DKLFHQIESA
+1107 EKLFHQIESA

>member
-1 MAKNGMYCKISD
+1 MA
-13 KILGT
+13 
-18 YTPSTLPLNLP
+18 
-29 YQIFH
+29 
-34 IVIFILLFLYKNS
+34 
-47 SMDPYM
+47 
-53 PITVWN
+53 ITVWN

-93 DDFERTNQLFVY
+93 TDFERTNQLSVY
-105 LQDVSALSRSTL
+105 LQDISVLYRSTL
-117 TFSSEEFAT
+117 ASSPEEFAT
-126 QSSQVRE
+126 QSSQVKA
-133 ELKKVSPSIF
+133 ELKTLSPAIF
-143 LDASDEVNQLVAD
+143 LNTSDEMNQLVAD
-156 FSDATLFTM
+156 FSEATLSTM

-182 TYKRLLIEIEK
+182 LYKQLLLEIEK

-210 QQLEWLAF
+210 QQLEWLMF

-233 FQSSQEYSPE
+233 FQNSQEYDPE

-248 KTLSERQQLF
+248 ETLSERQQLF
-258 LERFVLL
+258 LERFVSL
-265 NANED
+265 NANEH
-270 QVALMVKVFRNDV
+270 QVSLMVEVFRNDV
-283 FTQSQ
+283 FAQSQ
-288 KIRSALLNLNA
+288 EIRSALLDLNA
-299 ISQLSPQEISVGL
+299 ISQLTPQEISVGL
-312 EAMNA
+312 EAMSA

-326 SIIKQE
+326 NVIKQE
-332 FKQEVE
+332 FQQEVE
-338 QAIYAAQMQRTLF
+338 QAIYEAQIQRTLF
-351 ISIGA
+351 ISIVA
-356 LLTTLVMGLTLSLT
+356 LLATIVMGLTLSLA
-370 RQVTNNLNLVLKFLK
+370 RQVTNNLNLVLAFLK
-385 SENDQTRPSL
+385 SENDETRPSL

-410 QVKRLTIEQGLAKE
+410 QVERLTIEREHAKE
-424 RLMIAK
+424 KLTLAV
-430 EDAERAK
+430 EDAER
-437 EEAEQ
+437 

-465 RTPLNGVIGISEV
+465 RTPLNGVIGISEI
-478 LSDTPL
+478 LADTPL
-484 TPTQRDYVDTIEIS
+484 TPTQRDYVDTIETS

-506 NDILDFSKIESGMLL
+506 NDILDFSKIESGMLM
-521 ISPHSASIRESI
+521 ISPHSASVRESI

-543 AKEQN
+543 AKEQKISVN
-548 ITVSVDISSD
+548 VDISPD

-564 LDDHRLRQ
+564 IDDHRLRQ

-577 MSNAVKFTAKGGVTL
+577 MSNAVKFTAEGGVTL
-592 SIQTLSQPSNS
+592 SIQTLDKSENS
-603 VTIRFAVRDT
+603 VTLRFAVRDT

-629 AQEDNSTT
+629 AQEDDSTT

-648 ISTQLVELMGGRIQ
+648 ISTQLVELMGGQIQ
-662 LTSVKGEGSCFY
+662 LDSVKGEGSCFY

-680 VDLMLPKPSLAT
+680 VDIMLPKPSTAT
-692 ANIYILG
+692 ADIYVLG
-699 KKNALSDRIENDL
+699 NENMLSKRIEWDL

-719 TQITEYADDI
+719 TQQVSNTATITQQLVTQKHNKPI
-729 VEQIRTKK
+729 
-737 YSKSTTVIF
+737 TVIF

-751 FRVNDHYD
+751 FQASDYSESLN
-759 DLDKLHQNGATI
+759 KLHQNGATI
-771 CLLRS
+771 CLIRS
-776 FLSEPG
+776 FLSDPA
-782 DIGNSITAQV
+782 DIGNCITAQV
-792 SQPLLGIRLIKAI
+792 SQPLLGLRLIKAI
-805 ELCDVQGF
+805 ELCDTQGL
-813 AARSEANQ
+813 AELSEANQ
-821 QDLMPQHKILIVEDN
+821 QALSIQHKILIVEDN

-845 HVSKS
+845 HVGKS
-850 GFDFEFANN
+850 GFEFEFANN
-859 GQEAVDMFAN
+859 GQEAVDMFTAN
-869 NSLYAAILM
+869 PNYAVILM

-888 QATVNIRRIEE
+888 EATGNIRRVEK
-899 ETKAKRR
+899 ETNATRR

-940 MLEEKILAAVE
+940 MLKEKVLGAVE
-951 TMPLPVTSHQK
+951 AMPLPATHNKPSV
-962 STSVASTVIPINNS
+962 STTSTVTPIHN
-976 SKAKQT
+976 AKTAKKT
-982 LPEETEQN
+982 LPEQAELN
-990 TVPSKS
+990 VIPSKS

-1011 ASLMLKKAG
+1011 ASVMLTKAG
-1020 YAFEIADNGLIAVD
+1020 YAFEIADNGQIAVD
-1034 MYKSDS
+1034 MYQNDS
-1040 NFDIIL
+1040 SFDIIL

-1054 DGFTATREIREYERN
+1054 DGFTATKEIREHEKN
-1069 LGLNKTPIIALTASV
+1069 LGLSKTPIIALTASV

-1107 DKLFHQIESA
+1107 EKLFHQIESA

>member
-1 MAKNGMYCKISD
+1 MA
-13 KILGT
+13 
-18 YTPSTLPLNLP
+18 
-29 YQIFH
+29 
-34 IVIFILLFLYKNS
+34 
-47 SMDPYM
+47 
-53 PITVWN
+53 ITVWN

-93 DDFERTNQLFVY
+93 TDFERTNQLSVY
-105 LQDVSALSRSTL
+105 LQDISVLYRSTL
-117 TFSSEEFAT
+117 ASSPEEFAT
-126 QSSQVRE
+126 QSSQVKA
-133 ELKKVSPSIF
+133 ELKTLSPAIF
-143 LDASDEVNQLVAD
+143 LNTSDEMNQLVAD
-156 FSDATLFTM
+156 FSEATLSTM

-182 TYKRLLIEIEK
+182 LYKQLLLEIEK

-210 QQLEWLAF
+210 QQLEWLMF

-233 FQSSQEYSPE
+233 FQSSQEYDPE

-248 KTLSERQQLF
+248 ETLSERQQLF
-258 LERFVLL
+258 LERFVSL
-265 NANED
+265 NANEH
-270 QVALMVKVFRNDV
+270 QVSLMVEVFRNDV
-283 FTQSQ
+283 FAQSQ
-288 KIRSALLNLNA
+288 EIRSALLDLNA
-299 ISQLSPQEISVGL
+299 ISQLTPQEISVGL
-312 EAMNA
+312 EAMSA

-326 SIIKQE
+326 NVIKQE
-332 FKQEVE
+332 FQQEVE
-338 QAIYAAQMQRTLF
+338 QAIYEAQIQRTLF
-351 ISIGA
+351 ISIVA
-356 LLTTLVMGLTLSLT
+356 LLATIVMGLTLSLA
-370 RQVTNNLNLVLKFLK
+370 RQVTNNLNLVLAFLK
-385 SENDQTRPSL
+385 SENDETRPSL

-410 QVKRLTIEQGLAKE
+410 QVERLTIEREHAKE
-424 RLMIAK
+424 KLTLAV
-430 EDAERAK
+430 EDAER
-437 EEAEQ
+437 

-465 RTPLNGVIGISEV
+465 RTPLNGVIGISEI

-484 TPTQRDYVDTIEIS
+484 TPTQRDYVDTIETS

-543 AKEQN
+543 AKEQKISVN
-548 ITVSVDISSD
+548 VDISPD

-564 LDDHRLRQ
+564 IDDHRLRQ

-577 MSNAVKFTAKGGVTL
+577 MSNAVKFTAEGGVTL
-592 SIQTLSQPSNS
+592 SIKTLEQSNDN

-629 AQEDNSTT
+629 AQEDDSTT

-648 ISTQLVELMGGRIQ
+648 ISTQLVELMGGQIQ
-662 LTSVKGEGSCFY
+662 LDSVKGEGSCFY
-674 FDLELP
+674 FDLALP
-680 VDLMLPKPSLAT
+680 VDLMLPKPSTAS

-699 KKNALSDRIENDL
+699 NENMLSERIERDL
-712 NLYGLKV
+712 NLYGLKI
-719 TQITEYADDI
+719 TQQTDSADTI
-729 VEQIRTKK
+729 NEQISVKQHNK
-737 YSKSTTVIF
+737 PITVIF

-751 FRVNDHYD
+751 FQASDYSESLN
-759 DLDKLHQNGATI
+759 KLHQNGATI
-771 CLLRS
+771 CLIRS
-776 FLSEPG
+776 FLSDPA
-782 DIGNSITAQV
+782 DIGNCITAQV
-792 SQPLLGIRLIKAI
+792 SQPLLGLRLIKAI
-805 ELCDVQGF
+805 ELCDTQGL
-813 AARSEANQ
+813 AELSEANQ
-821 QDLMPQHKILIVEDN
+821 QALTIQQKILIVEDN

-845 HVSKS
+845 HVGKS
-850 GFDFEFANN
+850 GFEFEFANN
-859 GQEAVDMFAN
+859 GQEAVDMFTAN
-869 NSLYAAILM
+869 PNYAVILM

-888 QATVNIRRIEE
+888 EATGNIRRVEK
-899 ETKAKRR
+899 ETNATRR

-940 MLEEKILAAVE
+940 MLKEKVLAAVE
-951 TMPLPVTSHQK
+951 AMPLPATHNTPSV
-962 STSVASTVIPINNS
+962 STTSTVTPIHN
-976 SKAKQT
+976 AKTAKKT
-982 LPEETEQN
+982 LPEQAELN
-990 TVPSKS
+990 VIPSKS

-1011 ASLMLKKAG
+1011 ASVMLTKAG
-1020 YAFEIADNGLIAVD
+1020 YAFEIADNGQIAVD
-1034 MYKSDS
+1034 MYQNDS
-1040 NFDIIL
+1040 SFDIIL

-1054 DGFTATREIREYERN
+1054 DGFTATKEIREHEKN
-1069 LGLNKTPIIALTASV
+1069 LGLSKTPIIALTASV

-1107 DKLFHQIESA
+1107 EKLFHQIESA

>member
-1 MAKNGMYCKISD
+1 MA
-13 KILGT
+13 
-18 YTPSTLPLNLP
+18 
-29 YQIFH
+29 
-34 IVIFILLFLYKNS
+34 
-47 SMDPYM
+47 
-53 PITVWN
+53 ITVWN

-93 DDFERTNQLFVY
+93 TDFERTNQLSVY
-105 LQDVSALSRSTL
+105 LQDISVLYRSTL
-117 TFSSEEFAT
+117 ASSPEEFAT
-126 QSSQVRE
+126 QSSQVKA
-133 ELKKVSPSIF
+133 ELKTLSPAIF
-143 LDASDEVNQLVAD
+143 LNTSDEMNQLVAD
-156 FSDATLFTM
+156 FSEATLSTM

-182 TYKRLLIEIEK
+182 LYKQLLLEIEK

-210 QQLEWLAF
+210 QQLEWLMF

-233 FQSSQEYSPE
+233 FQNSQEYDPE

-248 KTLSERQQLF
+248 ETLSERQQLF
-258 LERFVLL
+258 LERFVSL
-265 NANED
+265 NANEH
-270 QVALMVKVFRNDV
+270 QVSLMVEVFRNDV
-283 FTQSQ
+283 FAQSQ
-288 KIRSALLNLNA
+288 EIRSALLDLNA
-299 ISQLSPQEISVGL
+299 ISQLTPQEISVGL
-312 EAMNA
+312 EAMSA

-326 SIIKQE
+326 NVIKQE
-332 FKQEVE
+332 FQQEVE
-338 QAIYAAQMQRTLF
+338 QAIYEAQIQRTLF
-351 ISIGA
+351 ISIVA
-356 LLTTLVMGLTLSLT
+356 LLATIVMGLTLSLA
-370 RQVTNNLNLVLKFLK
+370 RQVTNNLNLVLAFLK
-385 SENDQTRPSL
+385 SENDETRPSL

-410 QVKRLTIEQGLAKE
+410 QVERLTIEREHAKE
-424 RLMIAK
+424 KLTLAV
-430 EDAERAK
+430 EDAER
-437 EEAEQ
+437 

-465 RTPLNGVIGISEV
+465 RTPLNGVIGISEI

-484 TPTQRDYVDTIEIS
+484 TPTQRDYVDTIETS

-543 AKEQN
+543 AKEQKISVN
-548 ITVSVDISSD
+548 VDISPD

-564 LDDHRLRQ
+564 IDDHRLRQ

-577 MSNAVKFTAKGGVTL
+577 MSNAVKFTAEGGVTL
-592 SIQTLSQPSNS
+592 SIKTLEQSNDN

-629 AQEDNSTT
+629 AQEDDSTT

-648 ISTQLVELMGGRIQ
+648 ISTQLVELMGGQIQ
-662 LTSVKGEGSCFY
+662 LDSVKGEGSCFY
-674 FDLELP
+674 FDLALP
-680 VDLMLPKPSLAT
+680 VDLMLPKPSTAS

-699 KKNALSDRIENDL
+699 NENMLSERIERDL
-712 NLYGLKV
+712 NLYGLKI
-719 TQITEYADDI
+719 TQQTNSADTI
-729 VEQIRTKK
+729 NEQISVKQHIK
-737 YSKSTTVIF
+737 PITVIF

-751 FRVNDHYD
+751 FQASDYSESLN
-759 DLDKLHQNGATI
+759 KLHQNGATI
-771 CLLRS
+771 CLIRS
-776 FLSEPG
+776 FLSDPA
-782 DIGNSITAQV
+782 DIGNCITAQV
-792 SQPLLGIRLIKAI
+792 SQPLLGLRLIKAI
-805 ELCDVQGF
+805 ELCDTQGL
-813 AARSEANQ
+813 AELSEANQ
-821 QDLMPQHKILIVEDN
+821 QALTIQQKILIVEDN

-845 HVSKS
+845 HVGKS
-850 GFDFEFANN
+850 GFEFEFANN
-859 GQEAVDMFAN
+859 GQEAVDMFTAN
-869 NSLYAAILM
+869 PNYAVILM

-888 QATVNIRRIEE
+888 EATGNIRRVEK
-899 ETKAKRR
+899 ETNATRR

-940 MLEEKILAAVE
+940 MLKEKVLAAVE
-951 TMPLPVTSHQK
+951 AMPLPATHNTPSV
-962 STSVASTVIPINNS
+962 STTSTVTPIHN
-976 SKAKQT
+976 AKTAKKT
-982 LPEETEQN
+982 LPEQAELN
-990 TVPSKS
+990 VIPSKS

-1011 ASLMLKKAG
+1011 ASVMLTKAG
-1020 YAFEIADNGLIAVD
+1020 YAFEIADNGQIAVD
-1034 MYKSDS
+1034 MYQNDS
-1040 NFDIIL
+1040 SFDIIL

-1054 DGFTATREIREYERN
+1054 DGFTATKEIREHEKN
-1069 LGLNKTPIIALTASV
+1069 LGLSKTPIIALTASV

-1107 DKLFHQIESA
+1107 EKLFHQIESA

>member
-1 MAKNGMYCKISD
+1 MA
-13 KILGT
+13 
-18 YTPSTLPLNLP
+18 
-29 YQIFH
+29 
-34 IVIFILLFLYKNS
+34 
-47 SMDPYM
+47 
-53 PITVWN
+53 ITVWN

-93 DDFERTNQLFVY
+93 TDFERTNQLSVY
-105 LQDVSALSRSTL
+105 LQDISVLYRSTL
-117 TFSSEEFAT
+117 ASSPEEFAT
-126 QSSQVRE
+126 QSSQVKA
-133 ELKKVSPSIF
+133 ELKTLSPAIF
-143 LDASDEVNQLVAD
+143 LNTSDEMNQLVAD
-156 FSDATLFTM
+156 FSEATLSTM

-182 TYKRLLIEIEK
+182 LYKQLLLEIEK

-210 QQLEWLAF
+210 QQLEWLMF

-233 FQSSQEYSPE
+233 FQNSQEYDPE

-248 KTLSERQQLF
+248 ETLSERQQLF
-258 LERFVLL
+258 LERFVSL
-265 NANED
+265 NANEH
-270 QVALMVKVFRNDV
+270 QVSLMVEVFRNDV
-283 FTQSQ
+283 FAQSQ
-288 KIRSALLNLNA
+288 EIRSALLDLNA
-299 ISQLSPQEISVGL
+299 ISQLTPQEISVGL
-312 EAMNA
+312 EAMSA

-326 SIIKQE
+326 NVIKQE
-332 FKQEVE
+332 FQQEVE
-338 QAIYAAQMQRTLF
+338 QAIYEAQIQRTLF
-351 ISIGA
+351 ISIVA
-356 LLTTLVMGLTLSLT
+356 LLATIVMGLTLSLA
-370 RQVTNNLNLVLKFLK
+370 RQVTNNLNLVLAFLK
-385 SENDQTRPSL
+385 SENDETRPSL

-410 QVKRLTIEQGLAKE
+410 QVERLTIEREHAKE
-424 RLMIAK
+424 KLTLAV
-430 EDAERAK
+430 EDAER
-437 EEAEQ
+437 

-465 RTPLNGVIGISEV
+465 RTPLNGVIGISEI
-478 LSDTPL
+478 LADTPL
-484 TPTQRDYVDTIEIS
+484 TPTQRDYVDTIETS

-506 NDILDFSKIESGMLL
+506 NDILDFSKIESGMLM
-521 ISPHSASIRESI
+521 ISPHSASVRESI

-543 AKEQN
+543 AKEQKISVN
-548 ITVSVDISSD
+548 VDISPD

-564 LDDHRLRQ
+564 IDDHRLRQ

-577 MSNAVKFTAKGGVTL
+577 MSNAVKFTAEGGVTL
-592 SIQTLSQPSNS
+592 SIQTLDKSENS
-603 VTIRFAVRDT
+603 VTLRFAVRDT

-629 AQEDNSTT
+629 AQEDDSTT

-648 ISTQLVELMGGRIQ
+648 ISTQLVELMGGQIQ
-662 LTSVKGEGSCFY
+662 LDSVKGEGSCFY

-680 VDLMLPKPSLAT
+680 VDIMLPKPSTAT
-692 ANIYILG
+692 ADIYVLG
-699 KKNALSDRIENDL
+699 NENMLSKRIEWDL

-719 TQITEYADDI
+719 TQQVSNTATITQQLVTQKHNKPI
-729 VEQIRTKK
+729 
-737 YSKSTTVIF
+737 TVIF

-751 FRVNDHYD
+751 FQASDYSESLN
-759 DLDKLHQNGATI
+759 KLHQNGATI
-771 CLLRS
+771 CLIRS
-776 FLSEPG
+776 FLSDPA
-782 DIGNSITAQV
+782 DIGNCITAQV
-792 SQPLLGIRLIKAI
+792 SHPLLGLRLIKAI
-805 ELCDVQGF
+805 ELCDTQGL
-813 AARSEANQ
+813 AELSEANQ
-821 QDLMPQHKILIVEDN
+821 QALSIQHKILIVEDN

-845 HVSKS
+845 HVGKS
-850 GFDFEFANN
+850 GFEFEFANN
-859 GQEAVDMFAN
+859 GQEAVDMFTAN
-869 NSLYAAILM
+869 PNYAVILM

-888 QATVNIRRIEE
+888 EATGNIRRVEK
-899 ETKAKRR
+899 ETNATRR

-940 MLEEKILAAVE
+940 MLKEKVLGAVE
-951 TMPLPVTSHQK
+951 AMPLPATHNKPSV
-962 STSVASTVIPINNS
+962 STTSTVTPIHN
-976 SKAKQT
+976 AKTAKKT
-982 LPEETEQN
+982 LPEQAELN
-990 TVPSKS
+990 VIPSKS

-1011 ASLMLKKAG
+1011 ASVMLTKAG
-1020 YAFEIADNGLIAVD
+1020 YAFEIADNGQIAVD
-1034 MYKSDS
+1034 MYQNDS
-1040 NFDIIL
+1040 SFDIIL

-1054 DGFTATREIREYERN
+1054 DGFTATKEIREHEKN
-1069 LGLNKTPIIALTASV
+1069 LGLSKTPIIALTASV

-1107 DKLFHQIESA
+1107 EKLFHQIESA

>member
-1 MAKNGMYCKISD
+1 MA
-13 KILGT
+13 
-18 YTPSTLPLNLP
+18 
-29 YQIFH
+29 
-34 IVIFILLFLYKNS
+34 
-47 SMDPYM
+47 
-53 PITVWN
+53 ITVWN

-93 DDFERTNQLFVY
+93 TDFERTNQLSVY
-105 LQDVSALSRSTL
+105 LQDISVLYRSTL
-117 TFSSEEFAT
+117 ASSPEEFAT
-126 QSSQVRE
+126 QSSQVKA
-133 ELKKVSPSIF
+133 ELKTLSPAIF
-143 LDASDEVNQLVAD
+143 LNTSDEMNQLVAD
-156 FSDATLFTM
+156 FSEATLSTM

-182 TYKRLLIEIEK
+182 LYKQLLLEIEK

-210 QQLEWLAF
+210 QQLEWLMF

-233 FQSSQEYSPE
+233 FQNSQEYDPE

-248 KTLSERQQLF
+248 ETLSERQQLF
-258 LERFVLL
+258 LERFVSL
-265 NANED
+265 NANEH
-270 QVALMVKVFRNDV
+270 QVSLMVEVFRNDV
-283 FTQSQ
+283 FAQSQ
-288 KIRSALLNLNA
+288 EIRSALLDLNA
-299 ISQLSPQEISVGL
+299 ISQLTPQEISVGL
-312 EAMNA
+312 EAMSA

-326 SIIKQE
+326 NVIKQE
-332 FKQEVE
+332 FQQEVE
-338 QAIYAAQMQRTLF
+338 QAIYEAQIQRTLF
-351 ISIGA
+351 ISIVA
-356 LLTTLVMGLTLSLT
+356 LLATIVMGLTLSLA
-370 RQVTNNLNLVLKFLK
+370 RQVTNNLNLVLAFLK
-385 SENDQTRPSL
+385 SENDETRPSL

-410 QVKRLTIEQGLAKE
+410 QVERLTIEREHAKE
-424 RLMIAK
+424 KLTLAV
-430 EDAERAK
+430 EDAER
-437 EEAEQ
+437 

-465 RTPLNGVIGISEV
+465 RTPLNGVIGISEI
-478 LSDTPL
+478 LADTPL
-484 TPTQRDYVDTIEIS
+484 TPTQRDYVDTIETS

-506 NDILDFSKIESGMLL
+506 NDILDFSKIESGMLM
-521 ISPHSASIRESI
+521 ISPHSASVRESI

-543 AKEQN
+543 AKEQKISVN
-548 ITVSVDISSD
+548 VDISPD

-564 LDDHRLRQ
+564 IDDHRLRQ

-577 MSNAVKFTAKGGVTL
+577 MSNAVKFTAEGGVTL
-592 SIQTLSQPSNS
+592 SIQTLDKSENS
-603 VTIRFAVRDT
+603 VTLRFAVRDT

-629 AQEDNSTT
+629 AQEDDSTT

-648 ISTQLVELMGGRIQ
+648 ISTQLVELMGGQIQ
-662 LTSVKGEGSCFY
+662 LDSVKGEGSCFY

-680 VDLMLPKPSLAT
+680 VDIMLPKPSTAT
-692 ANIYILG
+692 ADIYVLG
-699 KKNALSDRIENDL
+699 NENMLSKRIEWDL

-719 TQITEYADDI
+719 TQQVSNTATITQQLVTQKHNKPI
-729 VEQIRTKK
+729 
-737 YSKSTTVIF
+737 TVIF

-751 FRVNDHYD
+751 FQASDYSESLN
-759 DLDKLHQNGATI
+759 KLHQNGATI
-771 CLLRS
+771 CLIRS
-776 FLSEPG
+776 FLSDPA
-782 DIGNSITAQV
+782 DIGNCITAQV
-792 SQPLLGIRLIKAI
+792 SQPLLGLRLIKAI
-805 ELCDVQGF
+805 ELCDTQGL
-813 AARSEANQ
+813 AELSEANQ
-821 QDLMPQHKILIVEDN
+821 QALTIQHKILIVEDN

-845 HVSKS
+845 HVGKS
-850 GFDFEFANN
+850 GFEFEFANN
-859 GQEAVDMFAN
+859 GQEAVDMFTAN
-869 NSLYAAILM
+869 PHYAVILM

-888 QATVNIRRIEE
+888 EATGNIRRVEK
-899 ETKAKRR
+899 ETNATRR

-940 MLEEKILAAVE
+940 MLKEKVLGAVE
-951 TMPLPVTSHQK
+951 AMPLPATHNKPSVSTTSTVTSIH
-962 STSVASTVIPINNS
+962 N
-976 SKAKQT
+976 AKTAKKT
-982 LPEETEQN
+982 LPEQAELN
-990 TVPSKS
+990 VIPSKS

-1011 ASLMLKKAG
+1011 ASVMLTKAG
-1020 YAFEIADNGLIAVD
+1020 YAFEIADNGQIAVD
-1034 MYKSDS
+1034 MYQNDS
-1040 NFDIIL
+1040 SFDIIL

-1054 DGFTATREIREYERN
+1054 DGFTATKEIREHEKN
-1069 LGLNKTPIIALTASV
+1069 LGLSKTPIIALTASV

-1107 DKLFHQIESA
+1107 EKLFHQIESA

>member
-1 MAKNGMYCKISD
+1 MA
-13 KILGT
+13 
-18 YTPSTLPLNLP
+18 
-29 YQIFH
+29 
-34 IVIFILLFLYKNS
+34 
-47 SMDPYM
+47 
-53 PITVWN
+53 ITVWN

-93 DDFERTNQLFVY
+93 TDFERTNQLSVY
-105 LQDVSALSRSTL
+105 LQDISVLYRSTL
-117 TFSSEEFAT
+117 AFSPEEFAT
-126 QSSQVRE
+126 QSSQVKA
-133 ELKKVSPSIF
+133 ELKTLSPAIF
-143 LDASDEVNQLVAD
+143 LDTSDEMNQLVAD
-156 FSDATLFTM
+156 FSEATLSTM

-182 TYKRLLIEIEK
+182 LYKQLLLEIEK

-198 TKREIQQHLTAL
+198 TKRGIQQHLTAL
-210 QQLEWLAF
+210 QQLEWLMF

-223 FKLGT
+223 FKLST

-233 FQSSQEYSPE
+233 FQNYQEYAPE

-265 NANED
+265 NANEH
-270 QVALMVKVFRNDV
+270 QVSLMVEVFRNDV
-283 FTQSQ
+283 FAQSQ
-288 KIRSALLNLNA
+288 EIRNALLDLNA
-299 ISQLSPQEISVGL
+299 ISQLTAQEVSVGL
-312 EAMNA
+312 EAMSA

-326 SIIKQE
+326 GVIKQE
-332 FKQEVE
+332 FQQEVE
-338 QAIYAAQMQRTLF
+338 QAIYDAQIQRTLF
-351 ISIGA
+351 ISIVA
-356 LLTTLVMGLTLSLT
+356 LLAAIVMGLTLSLA
-370 RQVTNNLNLVLKFLK
+370 RQVTNNLNLVLAFLK
-385 SENDQTRPSL
+385 SENDGTRPSL

-410 QVKRLTIEQGLAKE
+410 QVERLTIERELAKE
-424 RLMIAK
+424 RLTVAK

-437 EEAEQ
+437 EDAEH

-465 RTPLNGVIGISEV
+465 RTPLNGVIGISEI
-478 LSDTPL
+478 LADTPL
-484 TPTQRDYVDTIEIS
+484 TPTQRDYVDTIETS

-543 AKEQN
+543 AKEQRISIN
-548 ITVSVDISSD
+548 VDISPD

-564 LDDHRLRQ
+564 IDDHRLRQ

-577 MSNAVKFTAKGGVTL
+577 MSNAVKFTAEGGVTL
-592 SIQTLSQPSNS
+592 SIQTLNKADNNT
-603 VTIRFAVRDT
+603 TIRFAVRDT
-613 GIGIDKQQQK
+613 GIGIDSQQQK

-629 AQEDNSTT
+629 AQEDDSTT

-648 ISTQLVELMGGRIQ
+648 ISTQLVELMGGQIQ
-662 LTSVKGEGSCFY
+662 LDSVKGEGSCFY

-680 VDLMLPKPSLAT
+680 VDLILPKPSAAT
-692 ANIYILG
+692 AEIYVLG
-699 KKNALSDRIENDL
+699 NENMLSERIESDL

-719 TQITEYADDI
+719 TDKTNDITAITE
-729 VEQIRTKK
+729 QLSTQKHTKPI
-737 YSKSTTVIF
+737 TVVF
-746 AEDDS
+746 AEDDAFLANS
-751 FRVNDHYD
+751 HADK
-759 DLDKLHQNGATI
+759 LAKLHQNGITI
-771 CLLRS
+771 CLVRS
-776 FLSEPG
+776 FLSEPADLG
-782 DIGNSITAQV
+782 DSVTAQV
-792 SQPLLGIRLIKAI
+792 AQPLLGLRLVKAI
-805 ELCDVQGF
+805 ELCDTRGLVEL
-813 AARSEANQ
+813 SEASLPQ
-821 QDLMPQHKILIVEDN
+821 AEIQHKILIVEDN

-845 HVSKS
+845 HVGKS
-850 GFDFEFANN
+850 GFEFEFANN
-859 GQEAVDMFAN
+859 GQEAIDMFAAN
-869 NSLYAAILM
+869 PHYAAILM

-888 QATVNIRRIEE
+888 DATSHIRRIEK
-899 ETKAKRR
+899 ETEATRR
-906 IPIIALTASVI
+906 IPIIALTASII

-935 PFKFE
+935 PFRFE
-940 MLEEKILAAVE
+940 MLKEKVLTAVE
-951 TMPLPVTSHQK
+951 AVPLPASYKAQPNKQPATVT
-962 STSVASTVIPINNS
+962 PIIDGTAT
-976 SKAKQT
+976 KRT
-982 LPEETEQN
+982 LPEEAEPSAIQ
-990 TVPSKS
+990 SKS
-996 EKILLVEDN
+996 ERILLVEDN

-1011 ASLMLKKAG
+1011 ASIMLKKAG
-1020 YAFEIADNGLIAVD
+1020 YAFEIADNGQIAVD
-1034 MYKSDS
+1034 MYQNDS
-1040 NFDIIL
+1040 SFDIIL

-1054 DGFTATREIREYERN
+1054 DGFTATKEIREHEKN
-1069 LGLNKTPIIALTASV
+1069 QGLSKTPIIALTASV

-1107 DKLFHQIESA
+1107 EKLFHQIENA

>member
-1 MAKNGMYCKISD
+1 MA
-13 KILGT
+13 
-18 YTPSTLPLNLP
+18 
-29 YQIFH
+29 
-34 IVIFILLFLYKNS
+34 
-47 SMDPYM
+47 
-53 PITVWN
+53 ITVWN

-93 DDFERTNQLFVY
+93 TDFERTNQLSVY
-105 LQDVSALSRSTL
+105 LQDISVLYRSTL
-117 TFSSEEFAT
+117 ASSPEEFAT
-126 QSSQVRE
+126 QSSQVKA
-133 ELKKVSPSIF
+133 ELKTLSPAIF
-143 LDASDEVNQLVAD
+143 LNTSDEMNQLVAD
-156 FSDATLFTM
+156 FSEATLSTM

-182 TYKRLLIEIEK
+182 LYKQLLLEIEK

-210 QQLEWLAF
+210 QQLEWLMF

-233 FQSSQEYSPE
+233 FQSSQEYDPE

-258 LERFVLL
+258 LERFVSL
-265 NANED
+265 NANEH
-270 QVALMVKVFRNDV
+270 QVSLMVEVFRNDV
-283 FTQSQ
+283 FAQSQ
-288 KIRSALLNLNA
+288 EIRSALLDLNA
-299 ISQLSPQEISVGL
+299 ISQLTPQEISVGL
-312 EAMNA
+312 EAMSA

-326 SIIKQE
+326 NVIKQE
-332 FKQEVE
+332 FQQEVE
-338 QAIYAAQMQRTLF
+338 QAIYEAQIQRTLF
-351 ISIGA
+351 ISIVA
-356 LLTTLVMGLTLSLT
+356 LLATIVMGLTLSLA
-370 RQVTNNLNLVLKFLK
+370 RQVTNNLNLVLAFLK
-385 SENDQTRPSL
+385 SENDETRPSL

-410 QVKRLTIEQGLAKE
+410 QVERLTIEREHAKE
-424 RLMIAK
+424 KLTLAV
-430 EDAERAK
+430 EDAER
-437 EEAEQ
+437 

-465 RTPLNGVIGISEV
+465 RTPLNGVIGISEI

-484 TPTQRDYVDTIEIS
+484 TPTQRDYVDTIETS

-543 AKEQN
+543 AKEQKISVN
-548 ITVSVDISSD
+548 VDISPD

-564 LDDHRLRQ
+564 IDDHRLRQ

-577 MSNAVKFTAKGGVTL
+577 MSNAVKFTAEGGVTL
-592 SIQTLSQPSNS
+592 SIKTLEQSNDN

-629 AQEDNSTT
+629 AQEDDSTT

-648 ISTQLVELMGGRIQ
+648 ISTQLVELMGGQIQ
-662 LTSVKGEGSCFY
+662 LDSVKGEGSCFY
-674 FDLELP
+674 FDLALP
-680 VDLMLPKPSLAT
+680 VDLMLPKQSTAS

-699 KKNALSDRIENDL
+699 NENMLSERIERDL

-719 TQITEYADDI
+719 TQQTNSADTI
-729 VEQIRTKK
+729 NEQISVKQHNK
-737 YSKSTTVIF
+737 PITVIF

-751 FRVNDHYD
+751 FQASDYSKSLN
-759 DLDKLHQNGATI
+759 KLHQNGATI
-771 CLLRS
+771 CLIRS
-776 FLSEPG
+776 FLSDPA
-782 DIGNSITAQV
+782 DIGNCITAQV
-792 SQPLLGIRLIKAI
+792 SQPLLGLRLIKAI
-805 ELCDVQGF
+805 ELCDTQGL
-813 AARSEANQ
+813 AELSEANQ
-821 QDLMPQHKILIVEDN
+821 QALAIQHKILIVEDN

-845 HVSKS
+845 HVGKS
-850 GFDFEFANN
+850 GFEFEFANN
-859 GQEAVDMFAN
+859 GQEAVDMFTAN
-869 NSLYAAILM
+869 PNYAVILM

-888 QATVNIRRIEE
+888 EATGNIRRVEK
-899 ETKAKRR
+899 ETNATRR

-940 MLEEKILAAVE
+940 MLKEKVLAAVE
-951 TMPLPVTSHQK
+951 AMPLPATHNTPSV
-962 STSVASTVIPINNS
+962 STTSTVTPIHN
-976 SKAKQT
+976 AKTAKKT
-982 LPEETEQN
+982 LPEQAELN
-990 TVPSKS
+990 VIPSKS

-1011 ASLMLKKAG
+1011 ASVMLTKAG
-1020 YAFEIADNGLIAVD
+1020 YAFEIADNGQIAVD
-1034 MYKSDS
+1034 MYQNDS
-1040 NFDIIL
+1040 SFDIIL

-1054 DGFTATREIREYERN
+1054 DGFTATKEIREHEKN
-1069 LGLNKTPIIALTASV
+1069 LGLSKTPIIALTASV

-1107 DKLFHQIESA
+1107 EKLFHQIESA

>member
-1 MAKNGMYCKISD
+1 MA
-13 KILGT
+13 
-18 YTPSTLPLNLP
+18 
-29 YQIFH
+29 
-34 IVIFILLFLYKNS
+34 
-47 SMDPYM
+47 
-53 PITVWN
+53 ITVWN

-93 DDFERTNQLFVY
+93 TDFERTNQLSVY
-105 LQDVSALSRSTL
+105 LQDISVLYRSTL
-117 TFSSEEFAT
+117 ASSPEEFAT
-126 QSSQVRE
+126 QSNQVKA
-133 ELKKVSPSIF
+133 ELKTLSPAIF
-143 LDASDEVNQLVAD
+143 LNTSDEMNQLVAD
-156 FSDATLFTM
+156 FSEATLSTM

-182 TYKRLLIEIEK
+182 LYKQLLLEIEK

-210 QQLEWLAF
+210 QQLEWLMF

-233 FQSSQEYSPE
+233 FQNSQEYDPE

-248 KTLSERQQLF
+248 ETLSERQQLF
-258 LERFVLL
+258 LERFVSL
-265 NANED
+265 NANEH
-270 QVALMVKVFRNDV
+270 QVSLMVEVFRNDV
-283 FTQSQ
+283 FAQSQ
-288 KIRSALLNLNA
+288 EIRSALLDLNA
-299 ISQLSPQEISVGL
+299 ISQLTPQEISVGL
-312 EAMNA
+312 EAMSA

-326 SIIKQE
+326 NVIKQE
-332 FKQEVE
+332 FQQEVE
-338 QAIYAAQMQRTLF
+338 QAIYEAQIQRTLF
-351 ISIGA
+351 ISIVA
-356 LLTTLVMGLTLSLT
+356 LLATIVMGLTLSLA
-370 RQVTNNLNLVLKFLK
+370 RQVTNNLNLVLAFLK
-385 SENDQTRPSL
+385 SENDETRPSL

-410 QVKRLTIEQGLAKE
+410 QVERLTIEREHAKE
-424 RLMIAK
+424 KLTLAV
-430 EDAERAK
+430 EDAER
-437 EEAEQ
+437 

-465 RTPLNGVIGISEV
+465 RTPLNGVIGISEI

-484 TPTQRDYVDTIEIS
+484 TPTQRDYVDTIETS

-543 AKEQN
+543 AKEQKISVN
-548 ITVSVDISSD
+548 VDISPD

-564 LDDHRLRQ
+564 IDDHRLRQ

-577 MSNAVKFTAKGGVTL
+577 MSNAVKFTAEGGVTL
-592 SIQTLSQPSNS
+592 SIKTLEQSNDN

-629 AQEDNSTT
+629 AQEDDSTT

-648 ISTQLVELMGGRIQ
+648 ISTQLVELMGGQIQ
-662 LTSVKGEGSCFY
+662 LDSVKGEGSCFY
-674 FDLELP
+674 FDLALP
-680 VDLMLPKPSLAT
+680 VDLMLPKPSTAS

-699 KKNALSDRIENDL
+699 NENMLSERIERDL
-712 NLYGLKV
+712 NLYGLKI
-719 TQITEYADDI
+719 TQQTNSADTI
-729 VEQIRTKK
+729 NEQISVKLHNK
-737 YSKSTTVIF
+737 PITVIF
-746 AEDDS
+746 SEDDS
-751 FRVNDHYD
+751 FQASDYSDSLN
-759 DLDKLHQNGATI
+759 KLHQNGATI
-771 CLLRS
+771 CLIRS
-776 FLSEPG
+776 FLSDPA
-782 DIGNSITAQV
+782 DIGNCITAQV
-792 SQPLLGIRLIKAI
+792 SQPLLGLRLIKAI
-805 ELCDVQGF
+805 ELCDTQGL
-813 AARSEANQ
+813 AELSEANQ
-821 QDLMPQHKILIVEDN
+821 QALTIQHKILIVEDN

-845 HVSKS
+845 HVGKS
-850 GFDFEFANN
+850 GFEFEFANN
-859 GQEAVDMFAN
+859 GQEAVDMFTAN
-869 NSLYAAILM
+869 PHYAVILM

-888 QATVNIRRIEE
+888 EATGNIRRVEK
-899 ETKAKRR
+899 ETNATRR

-940 MLEEKILAAVE
+940 MLKEKVLAAVE
-951 TMPLPVTSHQK
+951 AMPLPATHNTPAV
-962 STSVASTVIPINNS
+962 STTSTVTPIHN
-976 SKAKQT
+976 AKTAKKT
-982 LPEETEQN
+982 LPEQAELN
-990 TVPSKS
+990 VIPSKS

-1011 ASLMLKKAG
+1011 ASVMLTKAG
-1020 YAFEIADNGLIAVD
+1020 YAFEIADNGQIAVD
-1034 MYKSDS
+1034 MYQNDS
-1040 NFDIIL
+1040 SFDIIL

-1054 DGFTATREIREYERN
+1054 DGFTATKEIREHEKN
-1069 LGLNKTPIIALTASV
+1069 LGLSKTPIIALTASV

-1107 DKLFHQIESA
+1107 EKLFHQIESA